1 MDFELTEDQKILKD
15 NVRRFMEKEIIPLV
29 PEYED
34 KQEVPPRSL
43 IKKLLP
49 FGYIGAMIPE
59 EYGGF
64 GADLVTFCILV
75 EELARA
81 WGSLRTIIT
90 VDNMVTTMIYKFGTD
105 DQKERFLPRL
115 LSMDYIAA
123 FGLTEP
129 NVGSDASSVE
139 TKAVKDGDY
148 YIINGTKTLITNG
161 SIADLVCVYASTDR
175 SKKGKG
181 ISAFLVEKDKS
192 PFKASNIPKMGLHSS
207 VLSELV
213 FEDCR
218 VPKENLLGKEGEG
231 LKLALSGLNVGRC
244 VVTFGVVGIG
254 QACLEACIR
263 YAKERYQFGRPIGS
277 FQLVQAMIAD
287 MAMELDAAR
296 LLGYR
301 AASMVDQ
308 GKRCDREASFAKLF
322 ATEAVVR
329 IADRAI
335 QVHGGYGYTREFP
348 VERYF
353 RDVRHLTMAEGTSE
367 IQRLI
372 IGRDLLGI
380 SAFV

>member
-1 MDFELTEDQKILKD
+1 MDFELSEDQKILKD
-15 NVRRFMEKEIIPLV
+15 NVRRFMDKEIIPFV

-34 KQEVPPRSL
+34 QRKVPPRSL
-43 IKKLLP
+43 MKKLLP
-49 FGYIGAMIPE
+49 FGYIGSTLPE
-59 EYGGF
+59 EHGGF
-64 GADLVTFCILV
+64 GSDLFTFCILV

-90 VDNMVTTMIYKFGTD
+90 VDNMVTTMIYKYGTEE
-105 DQKERFLPRL
+105 QREKFLPL
-115 LSMDYIAA
+115 LTTLDYIAA

-139 TKAVKDGDY
+139 TTAVKDGDD
-148 YIINGTKTLITNG
+148 YILNGTKTLITNG

-181 ISAFLVEKDKS
+181 VSAFLVEKKES
-192 PFKASNIPKMGLHSS
+192 PFKASDIPKMGLRCS

-218 VPKENLLGKEGEG
+218 VPKENMLGGEGNG
-231 LKLALSGLNVGRC
+231 LKLALSGLNTGRC
-244 VVTFGVVGIG
+244 VVTFGVVGVG
-254 QACLEACIR
+254 QACLEACIK
-263 YAKERYQFGRPIGS
+263 YAKERYQFGRAIGS
-277 FQLVQAMIAD
+277 FQLVQAMIAE

-296 LLGYR
+296 LMGYR

-322 ATEAVVR
+322 ATEAVVH

-335 QVHGGYGYTREFP
+335 QVHGGYGYTEEFP
-348 VERYF
+348 VERYY

-372 IGRDLLGI
+372 IGRDILGI